1 MYSNTRILA
10 TITTITVIIMTILMV
25 GKHEGGEEYGAG
37 GKLQESAPRAPKPR
51 AWRLLPPTLLT
62 TLASSYS
69 PSFLYHNL
77 LLLRLHFDHSY
88 RLQSSVGRDNIYYIK
103 FAETKTFTFCFATN
117 NSLIYLCASG
127 VRVASDWDVSSH
139 KDFSATKT
147 FEHCSASDVTL
158 RWHICAT
165 KTRCMALLILACTKT
180 FELMKRLRWVP
191 CALGCYLSFE

>member
-1 MYSNTRILA
+1 MCLESHPRHHDHPDGGQA
-10 TITTITVIIMTILMV
+10 Q
-25 GKHEGGEEYGAG
+25 HEGGEEYGAG

-88 RLQSSVGRDNIYYIK
+88 RLQSSVGRDNIYYIR

-117 NSLIYLCASG
+117 NSLIYLCAIR

-147 FEHCSASDVTL
+147 FEHCIALPQMLPCTGTFGIQRPGAWPCLSWLVL
-158 RWHICAT
+158 R
-165 KTRCMALLILACTKT
+165 
-180 FELMKRLRWVP
+180 F
-191 CALGCYLSFE
+191 LS